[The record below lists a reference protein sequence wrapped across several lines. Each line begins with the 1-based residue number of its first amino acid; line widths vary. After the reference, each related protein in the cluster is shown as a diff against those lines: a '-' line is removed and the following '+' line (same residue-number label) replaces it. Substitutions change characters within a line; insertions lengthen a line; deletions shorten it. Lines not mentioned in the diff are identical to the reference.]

1 MADLTSQV
9 VCTSESSS
17 VAKGQHEFHLHATGF
32 EPKIYFFRAQGP
44 RMRYTGLS
52 SLLTN
57 EHFVFKSFVGF
68 WVVLCV
74 NHLGLHIQTF

>member
-9 VCTSESSS
+9 VFCTSESSS

-44 RMRYTGLS
+44 RMGYTGLS
-52 SLLTN
+52 SLLTKMN
-57 EHFVFKSFVGF
+57 TPFLKLFLVFE
-68 WVVLCV
+68 
-74 NHLGLHIQTF
+74 